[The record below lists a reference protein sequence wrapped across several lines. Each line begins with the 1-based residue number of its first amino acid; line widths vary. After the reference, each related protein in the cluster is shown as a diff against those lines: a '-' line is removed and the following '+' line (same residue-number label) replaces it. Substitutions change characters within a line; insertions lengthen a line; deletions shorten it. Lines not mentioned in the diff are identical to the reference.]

1 MPETTEIRSPLS
13 PLFLFAPGAG
23 AGSSHP
29 WMLHWAELLKTVGS
43 VFAFDYPYRVQGGKR
58 PDPLP
63 TLFATH
69 RAALDKARQS
79 HTGPIILIGKSMG
92 GRIGCHLALEETVA
106 GVVCFGYPLCGA
118 GDRTKL
124 RATVLRKLT
133 TPILFVQGT
142 RDSLCPLDMLIPI
155 REEIP
160 APNELYIVEGGD
172 HSLLVTKSQLK
183 KSGETQDAVDHR
195 ILQAIRQFVGGKLQ
209 A

>member
-1 MPETTEIRSPLS
+1 
-13 PLFLFAPGAG
+13 
-23 AGSSHP
+23 
-29 WMLHWAELLKTVGS
+29 MLHWAELLRTIGNVCT
-43 VFAFDYPYRVQGGKR
+43 FDYPYRVQGGKR

-63 TLFATH
+63 TLIAGH

-92 GRIGCHLALEETVA
+92 GRIGCHVALEESVA

-124 RATVLRKLT
+124 RAAVLRKLT

-142 RDSLCPLDMLIPI
+142 RDSLCPLDMLAPV
-155 REEIP
+155 RQEIP

-172 HSLLVTKSQLK
+172 HSLLVTKTQLK
-183 KSGETQDAVDHR
+183 NSGETQNAVDHR
-195 ILQAIRQFVGGKLQ
+195 ILDAIRQFV
-209 A
+209 AERNH

>member
-1 MPETTEIRSPLS
+1 
-13 PLFLFAPGAG
+13 
-23 AGSSHP
+23 
-29 WMLHWAELLKTVGS
+29 MLHWAELLRTIGDVC
-43 VFAFDYPYRVQGGKR
+43 AFDYPYRVKGGKR

-63 TLFATH
+63 TLVAEH

-79 HTGPIILIGKSMG
+79 HSGPIILIGKSMG
-92 GRIGCHLALEETVA
+92 GRIGCHVALEETVA

-118 GDRTKL
+118 GNRTKL

-142 RDSLCPLDMLIPI
+142 RDSLCPLDLLATI
-155 REEIP
+155 RPEIP
-160 APNELYIVEGGD
+160 ATNELYIVEGGD

-183 KSGETQDAVDHR
+183 NSAETQDAVDHR
-195 ILQAIRQFVGGKLQ
+195 ILQAVRQFVRGKLE